1 MFGGA
6 TSDDGT
12 GAWIGDNKKLVKEKV
27 TIVYS
32 FTEKLD
38 KNKINEVVAYA
49 KDLRKEMKQSSI
61 SIEVNGKMYF
71 IE

>member
-1 MFGGA
+1 
-6 TSDDGT
+6 
-12 GAWIGDNKKLVKEKV
+12 NKKLVKEKV

-32 FTEKLD
+32 FTENLD

-61 SIEVNGKMYF
+61 SIEVNGRMYF

>member
-1 MFGGA
+1 M
-6 TSDDGT
+6 DR
-12 GAWIGDNKKLVKEKV
+12 DNEKLVKEKV

-49 KDLRKEMKQSSI
+49 KNLKKEMKQSSV

-71 IE
+71 IK